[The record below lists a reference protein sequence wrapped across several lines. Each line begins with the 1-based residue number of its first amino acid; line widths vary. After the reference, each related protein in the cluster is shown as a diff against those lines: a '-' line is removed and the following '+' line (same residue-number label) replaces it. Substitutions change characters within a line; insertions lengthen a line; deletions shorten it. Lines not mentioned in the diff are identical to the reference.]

1 MESGKLKLTRPL
13 VFFDLE
19 TTGVNIA
26 TDRIVELSYY
36 KVFPNGSSEGKTFR
50 VKPVELRDGVE
61 VQMHIPEEAS
71 AVHGI
76 HDEDVRDCPTFKE
89 IAATVAKAFEGCD
102 LAGYNSNHFDVPLL
116 AEEFAR
122 TEVVI
127 DLKRMQLVDVFSI
140 FTKNEPRNLT
150 AAYKFYCNKDLQDA
164 HSANA
169 DTMATYEVLMAQLER
184 YDIPDTVAG
193 LAEYTQGK
201 QKFADFAGRI
211 VYNDAGVECFNFG
224 KYKGFA
230 VADVFRRDTGYYGWL
245 IGGDFPEYTKK
256 VFTRIFLDLR
266 K

>member
-1 MESGKLKLTRPL
+1 MKLVLSKPL

-26 TDRIVELSYY
+26 TDRIVELSYI
-36 KVFPNGSSEGKTFR
+36 KLFPDGSSESKTYR
-50 VKPVELRDGVE
+50 VKPVETILGVE
-61 VQMHIPEEAS
+61 QQMHIPAEAS

-76 HDEDVRDCPTFKE
+76 YDEDVASCPTFKQIGAE
-89 IAATVAKAFEGCD
+89 IAKTLEGCD
-102 LAGYNSNHFDVPLL
+102 LAGYNSNHFDLPLL

-122 TEVVI
+122 TDVNI
-127 DLKRMQLVDVFSI
+127 DLKRMQMVDVFTI

-150 AAYKFYCNKDLQDA
+150 AAYKFYCGKDLDNA

-169 DTMATYEVLMAQLER
+169 DTQATLEVLMAQLER
-184 YDIPDTVAG
+184 YDIPSTVG
-193 LAEYTQGK
+193 ELAEYTAGS

-211 VYNDAGVECFNFG
+211 VYDNEGIECFNFG
-224 KYKGFA
+224 KYKGLR

-245 IGGDFPEYTKK
+245 TSGDFPEYTKR

>member
-1 MESGKLKLTRPL
+1 MKLQLTKPL

-19 TTGVNIA
+19 TTGINIA
-26 TDRIVELSYY
+26 SDRIVELSYH
-36 KVFPNGSSEGKTFR
+36 KLFPNGSSESKTWR
-50 VKPVELRDGVE
+50 VKPVIMKDGVE
-61 VQMHIPEEAS
+61 EQMHIPAEAS

-76 HDEDVRDCPTFKE
+76 YDDDLKDCPTFRQ
-89 IAATVAKAFEGCD
+89 IASDVAKVLEGCD
-102 LAGYNSNHFDVPLL
+102 LAGYNSAHFDLPLL

-122 TEVVI
+122 TDVNI
-127 DLKRMQLVDVFSI
+127 DLKRMKMVDVFTI

-150 AAYKFYCNKDLQDA
+150 AAYKFYCGKDLQDA

-169 DTMATYEVLMAQLER
+169 DTLATYEVLMAQLER
-184 YDIPDTVAG
+184 YDIPDTVDG

-201 QKFADFAGRI
+201 QPFADFAGRI
-211 VYNDAGVECFNFG
+211 YLDENGVECFNFG
-224 KYKGFA
+224 KYKGQR

-245 IGGDFPEYTKK
+245 IAGDFPEYTKR